1 MKRPA
6 SLAFVVPLLL
16 AGALNVTPAA
26 DGPPSRIALVV
37 TGDGRADLHTKR
49 PEDRD
54 CFNAQVAAEIRDAT
68 LREKASALLW
78 SGDLATGTNSHCPS
92 FKQQLESWVKVMEP
106 LYEKKVMVLAVR
118 GNHDA
123 HSADSVKIW
132 NEVFSGPHSMPSTGP
147 VGAKNLTYSATIGN
161 VLILG
166 IDQYVMGRELSPVPW
181 VQETLRDHGQEH
193 VFAFGH
199 EPAFMSGAHKD
210 NLSANARNR
219 DDFIEALIDAG
230 SQAFFAGHD
239 HFYDHMIA
247 TDDKGRSIHQIV
259 AGTAGAPEYD
269 DRGYT
274 QASPGWKTERVA
286 HFPKANGTGDVY
298 GYVLVEVEGPKATL
312 TFKGRTGPGTYVPM
326 DTWSYTVKA
335 P

>member
-6 SLAFVVPLLL
+6 SLAFVVSLLL
-16 AGALNVTPAA
+16 AGTLAGAFA
-26 DGPPSRIALVV
+26 SGGPPSHIAIVV
-37 TGDGRADLHTKR
+37 TGDGRADLHSER

-68 LREKASALLW
+68 LREKANALLW
-78 SGDLATGTNSHCPS
+78 SGDLASGTNSRCPPLR
-92 FKQQLESWVKVMEP
+92 KELESWVNVMEP
-106 LYEKKVMVLAVR
+106 LYKKKVMVLAVR
-118 GNHDA
+118 GNHEA
-123 HSADSVKIW
+123 HSADSVKVW
-132 NEVFSGPHSMPSTGP
+132 NEVFSGPHRMPSTGP
-147 VGAKNLTYSATIGN
+147 AEAKNLTYWVTIGN

-166 IDQYVMGRELSPVPW
+166 IDQYAMGTELSPVPW
-181 VQETLRDHGQEH
+181 VRQTLEDHGQEH

-210 NLSANARNR
+210 NLSANAKNR
-219 DDFIEALIDAG
+219 DEFIEALMDAG
-230 SQAFFAGHD
+230 SQAYFAGHD

-247 TDDKGRSIHQIV
+247 TDDQGRSIHQIV

-274 QASPGWKTERVA
+274 QASPGWKTERVM
-286 HFPKANGTGDVY
+286 HVPKENGKGDVY
-298 GYVLVEVEGPKATL
+298 GYVLVEVDGPKATL

-326 DTWSYTVKA
+326 DTWSYTAKA